1 MKKLAIT
8 NKDVADL
15 TKRHQKISQLQSKL
29 MKEKRVLKTTLETKI
44 INQCNL
50 EGQKMK
56 ILQSL
61 QYPVTVNIT
70 PLKSLQRV
78 TTHKISQ
85 SCPPQSKRCIGEI
98 KNENV
103 NKVQEKLFIPHDTI
117 IYPMDCD
124 INDEQL
130 LAASQVAEDPTMS
143 SAHEGEEPTM

>member
-1 MKKLAIT
+1 MKKLAII

-15 TKRHQKISQLQSKL
+15 TNRRQEISQLQSKL
-29 MKEKRVLKTTLETKI
+29 MKEKKVLETTLETKI
-44 INQCNL
+44 VNQCNL

-70 PLKSLQRV
+70 PLKSVQRV
-78 TTHKISQ
+78 TTHNISQ
-85 SCPPQSKRCIGEI
+85 SCPPQSKRCIADI
-98 KNENV
+98 KKDNV
-103 NKVQEKLFIPHDTI
+103 NKVRKQLFIPRATI

-124 INDEQL
+124 IDDEQL

-143 SAHEGEEPTM
+143 SAHEGEEPTI